1 MHDVVD
7 HVPGLRRYARSLTL
21 DAEAADDLVQQ
32 TLLRAIERSGSF
44 RAGAPLRPWLFSI
57 LHNLFVSDRRREGV
71 ERRALDQLAG
81 EQAVLSDAGDAGAQ
95 VRLNAVMARFDQ
107 LPAVQR
113 EVLHLIAVEGL
124 SYQEASDALGV
135 PIGTIMSRLSRAR
148 TGLREAPARGPGL
161 RLIGGNDV

>member
-7 HVPGLRRYARSLTL
+7 HVPALRRYARSLTL
-21 DAEAADDLVQQ
+21 GSEAADDLVQQ
-32 TLLRAIERSGSF
+32 TLLRAIERRHGF
-44 RAGAPLRPWLFSI
+44 RADAPLRPWLFSI
-57 LHNLFVSDRRREGV
+57 LHNLFISAKRKEGV
-71 ERRALDQLAG
+71 ERRALDHLAS
-81 EQAVLSDAGDAGAQ
+81 EAEVSDGTDPAARA
-95 VRLNAVMARFDQ
+95 RLRAVMQRFDG
-107 LPAVQR
+107 LPEAQR

-148 TGLREAPARGPGL
+148 SGLREAPARNPGL